1 MTRAVHIVTIAR
13 HTVREAWHA
22 RLFVWAAVAAL
33 LVAAAGLFV
42 VEVAIT
48 DVDRMKAGL
57 LGAPLRLMA
66 VFACAA
72 LVASSVVRELHDKV
86 IELMLSMAVSRY
98 ELFLGKL
105 LGLTVCALI
114 MAGIFALPL
123 MPFTGTEPSEW
134 LGWLQWTASL
144 SLEVALVSA
153 VTLLTVLCF
162 GHMALALGATAAFY
176 AMARLLADVQLMAQA
191 SSRSGVVDG
200 TGAWADHLLSG
211 LGLLLPRL
219 DEFTRSAW
227 LVDGAAIG
235 AMGPLLAQTA
245 LYLVVLAAI
254 GLWDLYRR
262 EW

>member
-1 MTRAVHIVTIAR
+1 MTRAAPIATIAR

-22 RLFVWAAVAAL
+22 RLFGWAAVAAL
-33 LVAAAGLFV
+33 LVAAASLFV

-72 LVASSVVRELHDKV
+72 LVASSLVRELQDKV

-105 LGLTVCALI
+105 LGQTACALI
-114 MAGIFALPL
+114 MAAIFSLPV
-123 MPFTGTEPSEW
+123 MPFASTEASAW

-144 SLEVALVSA
+144 SLEVVLVGA

-191 SSRSGVVDG
+191 SSQSGVVDG
-200 TGAWADHLLSG
+200 TGAWADHLLTG
-211 LGLLLPRL
+211 LGLVLPRL
-219 DEFTRSAW
+219 DQFTRSAW
-227 LVDGAAIG
+227 LVDGAAVG
-235 AMGPLLAQTA
+235 VMGPLLAQTG
-245 LYLVVLAAI
+245 LYLAVLAAV